1 MTVTAID
8 PKAGTHFTGKIF
20 VTPHALDEAVKDF
33 GVERAK
39 APMYVM
45 DHLRKAA
52 FISNIVNE
60 DGRPG
65 RLFGY
70 RRMAF
75 VVAPE
80 SDTVIT
86 VYPRH
91 NSNPTLMES
100 VQRVLIRALKAAT
113 RKEHAAEK
121 RIKVAIAQLNV
132 ESAECELRKV
142 RSNSIS
148 LIASLTER
156 QAEIGRSIN
165 EMERELL
172 EIKRETTNLAN
183 SVIVFV

>member
-1 MTVTAID
+1 MTTTAID
-8 PKAGTHFTGKIF
+8 PNAGTHFTGKIF
-20 VTPHALDEAVKDF
+20 VTPHALDEATKDF

-39 APMYVM
+39 APMFVM
-45 DHLRKAA
+45 DNLRKAA

-60 DGRPG
+60 DGRPA

-70 RRMAF
+70 RRMAM

-80 SDTVIT
+80 SATVIT

-91 NSNPTLMES
+91 NSNPTLLES
-100 VQRVLIRALKAAT
+100 VQRVLVRALKAAN
-113 RKEHAAEK
+113 RKERVAEK
-121 RIKVAIAQLNV
+121 RITVAIAQLNV
-132 ESAECELRKV
+132 ERAECELRKV

-148 LIASLTER
+148 LIAALTER
-156 QAEIGRSIN
+156 QTEIARTIN
-165 EMERELL
+165 EMERKLL